1 MHRALPLGI
10 ALLLLAALTA
20 CASPATPSAPVEI
33 TRLIEIT
40 VPVEVTRQVQITVPV
55 AVTRQ
60 VIITATPSRSTPVP
74 VPPARDLKPEAV
86 IAAIQAAGLEC
97 AEVHELAPAEY
108 KLAPYVG
115 RGLRFMLPS
124 HGPDYGGR
132 VFYVAAP
139 TERAE
144 LRAFYEEMGRA
155 SAILASYLYERDNI
169 LLQIP
174 GDVPL
179 EIARQYQAAL
189 QAAIP

>member
-1 MHRALPLGI
+1 MHRLPIAII
-10 ALLLLAALTA
+10 ALLLATITA
-20 CASPATPSAPVEI
+20 CGSPAPAAPIEV
-33 TRLIEIT
+33 TRIVQIT

-55 AVTRQ
+55 EITRQ
-60 VIITATPSRSTPVP
+60 LIITAVPARSTPSP
-74 VPPARDLKPEAV
+74 VPPVRDLQPEAV
-86 IAAIQAAGLEC
+86 IAAMQAAGLEC

-124 HGPDYGGR
+124 HGPNYGGR
-132 VFYVAAP
+132 VFYVTDP

-155 SAILASYLYERDNI
+155 SAILASHLYERNNI

-179 EIARQYQAAL
+179 ETARQYQAAL
-189 QAAIP
+189 QAAVP